1 MAFSIFRTD
10 LSVYPAYSPSS
21 QNIPKQD
28 IGAPQRPCSCTGCAA
43 CTNPCHARV
52 AVRLVEFLKNYS
64 TPPPHILGYSAHPY
78 RCRCRSLRLT
88 TSVSRPEQIH
98 QTTFHQHP
106 LALDRYELGAGPT
119 GQLETANAQLKQAY
133 RSILLVQI
141 AGRCMTTTK
150 TSSPSPRT
158 GSLRR
163 QGSNRPDLC
172 KRPVPPPADPAEQA
186 ERKLYS
192 LPMHV
197 TPVTPRT
204 HQTRNT

>member
-28 IGAPQRPCSCTGCAA
+28 IGAPQRPCSCTGCAG
-43 CTNPCHARV
+43 CTNPVSCSGCCASCRIPEELLR
-52 AVRLVEFLKNYS
+52 A
-64 TPPPHILGYSAHPY
+64 PHILGYPAHPY

-98 QTTFHQHP
+98 QTAFHQHL
-106 LALDRYELGAGPT
+106 LALDRYGLGAGPT
-119 GQLETANAQLKQAY
+119 GQMETANAQLKQAC
-133 RSILLVQI
+133 RSILLVRI

-150 TSSPSPRT
+150 TSRPSPRT

-163 QGSNRPDLC
+163 QGSNRLDLC
-172 KRPVPPPADPAEQA
+172 KRPVPPPANPAEQA
-186 ERKLYS
+186 ERKLYG

-204 HQTRNT
+204 HQTRRT